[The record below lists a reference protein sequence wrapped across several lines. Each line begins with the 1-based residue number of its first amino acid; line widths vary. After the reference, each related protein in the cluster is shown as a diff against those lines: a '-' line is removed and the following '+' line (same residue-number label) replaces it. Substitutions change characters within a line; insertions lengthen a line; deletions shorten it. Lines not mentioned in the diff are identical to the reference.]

1 MEDTGRM
8 TWVLELVLR
17 QISFFGRTSSMSEF
31 TLKTYRK
38 KVILCQVVGSLW
50 KNIERRHEGPVGWHL
65 LAKLPEN
72 LVHCGI
78 FWSRIHAY
86 WNDLEHAM
94 WSIAE
99 YCANVEYSWTNL
111 LSDLVEL
118 GKRRNTDQCTL
129 IFCAIACTA
138 ICTHIKLEY
147 LFRQVLRWT
156 TGDKLQCRIF
166 ELQAWFHFCTGSG

>member
-8 TWVLELVLR
+8 AWVLELVLR
-17 QISFFGRTSSMSEF
+17 QISFLGRISSTSEY

-78 FWSRIHAY
+78 FWSRIHAL
-86 WNDLEHAM
+86 WNILEQDTRILE
-94 WSIAE
+94 WSGTCYVKYCRVLCYVE
-99 YCANVEYSWTNL
+99 YTLSQVVEYSGTNP

-118 GKRRNTDQCTL
+118 GNVRNTIQCRLT
-129 IFCAIACTA
+129 FCTRACTY
-138 ICTHIKLEY
+138 IFEY
-147 LFRQVLRWT
+147 LFRQVLLWT
-156 TGDKLQCRIF
+156 TGDKL
-166 ELQAWFHFCTGSG
+166 